1 MNKKRFSFH
10 KIFLGIAIA
19 LGVQANTQAMTSI
32 YKCFKPA
39 ISLVGNNKKKVIL
52 GLAVGSACIIY
63 RYRKQIGN
71 KLVGWLAP
79 LFYTPQEAHRSDI
92 NDFQAIIRNKQKFE
106 IKAMQKKTEQD
117 Q

>member
-52 GLAVGSACIIY
+52 GLAVGSACVIY

-71 KLVGWLAP
+71 KLFGWLAP
-79 LFYTPQEAHRSDI
+79 LVFTPQRAPMNFEEI
-92 NDFQAIIRNKQKFE
+92 LNNQQKFK
-106 IKAMQKKTEQD
+106 IHAMQKKTKQD
-117 Q
+117 SDQ